1 MPRAQAKAPAR
12 RRDAED
18 NRARLIAAA
27 REVFASLGF
36 DAPLGAIASRAGVG
50 RATLYRNFPDRFA
63 LAGAI
68 FDDNLSVLE
77 ALAKEA
83 PEQPGALLRLLAAVV
98 EHQVEAHALIPAIL
112 SEQPSSPELRA
123 LVRRTKRLLREPLR
137 RARAAGEVREDL
149 TLGDLVDVL
158 GMVSAVVAGD
168 ASVASRRRRA
178 GRALD
183 LVVRGLEPRP

>member
-1 MPRAQAKAPAR
+1 MPRAPAKAPAR

-36 DAPLGAIASRAGVG
+36 EAPLGAIASRAGVG

-68 FDDNLSVLE
+68 FDDNLRALE

-98 EHQVEAHALIPAIL
+98 EHQVEAHALVPAIL
-112 SEQPSSPELRA
+112 SAQPSSPELRA

-137 RARAAGEVREDL
+137 RARAAGEVRDDL
-149 TLGDLVDVL
+149 TVGDLVDVL

-168 ASVASRRRRA
+168 ASVSSRRRRA